1 MCYSIC
7 IVHSTLKCAEQ
18 DLSNLRKTIEA
29 MPLTFDQ
36 YKEQEAELVAFLANS
51 SNPVDWNQRG
61 LAAQPVVCEF
71 DNSAGIEKAVK
82 VGLKFVSAE
91 EEAAQ
96 RKADL
101 EALARR
107 NESAA
112 VAEGKFAF
120 ASCFSLVYVVP
131 VVYFFY
137 ILIQVKLRLREA
149 HQWNFLLLSPLCLA
163 LLVRTMVLV
172 LLAPPPPLTRS
183 SKSCPQLLWVFSAP
197 PLPAVR
203 ASTL

>member
-1 MCYSIC
+1 VRLTFCCCRSIDEKETSHSFFVTGFVLAVVLFIFFLFSTIC
-7 IVHSTLKCAEQ
+7 IVFHSTLKCAEQ

-36 YKEQEAELVAFLANS
+36 YKEQEAELVDFLANS

-61 LAAQPVVCEF
+61 LAAQTVVCEF
-71 DNSAGIEKAVK
+71 DNSASIEKAVK

-101 EALARR
+101 EALMARR

-112 VAEGKFAF
+112 VVEGEFAF
-120 ASCFSLVYVVP
+120 AWLY
-131 VVYFFY
+131 
-137 ILIQVKLRLREA
+137 
-149 HQWNFLLLSPLCLA
+149 
-163 LLVRTMVLV
+163 
-172 LLAPPPPLTRS
+172 
-183 SKSCPQLLWVFSAP
+183 
-197 PLPAVR
+197 
-203 ASTL
+203 

>member
-1 MCYSIC
+1 MKRKPHLFFHRWLC
-7 IVHSTLKCAEQ
+7 IDRCFYLFFVFYFAMFHSTLKCAEQ

-29 MPLTFDQ
+29 MPLTFEQ
-36 YKEQEAELVAFLANS
+36 YKEQEAELVAFLANA

-71 DNSAGIEKAVK
+71 DNSASIEKAVK

-101 EALARR
+101 EALMARR

-112 VAEGKFAF
+112 VAEGEFAF
-120 ASCFSLVYVVP
+120 
-131 VVYFFY
+131 
-137 ILIQVKLRLREA
+137 
-149 HQWNFLLLSPLCLA
+149 
-163 LLVRTMVLV
+163 T
-172 LLAPPPPLTRS
+172 
-183 SKSCPQLLWVFSAP
+183 
-197 PLPAVR
+197 
-203 ASTL
+203 